1 MTTSTLI
8 SAVGQPQNQAG
19 PPVPANAVVNA
30 GALLAKAAFT
40 LVITPATGWGEVAIN
55 FGPDGVCYPGNIVV
69 YEAPTGT
76 GTVTQEHRFHS
87 ALLEPGAGSAP
98 DGAQYF
104 KAEVM
109 SLAPAG
115 ATATLTM
122 TY

>member
-8 SAVGQPQNQAG
+8 SAIGYPQNAAG
-19 PPVPANAVVNA
+19 PPVPAATVVNVGGLITKA
-30 GALLAKAAFT
+30 NFALT
-40 LVITPATGWGEVAIN
+40 VTPATGWGEVAIS
-55 FGPDGVCYPGNIVV
+55 FGPDGVNWPGQLAMF
-69 YEAPTGT
+69 EAPTGS
-76 GTVTQEHRFHS
+76 GSVTQEHRFHS

-109 SLAPAG
+109 SLGPAG

-122 TY
+122 AY